1 MKKIAALV
9 LLKLYMNG
17 NERCSSMLEPYI
29 GVLQFALL
37 ETCMT
42 AVQDTLPS
50 LREKK
55 TYVVLF
61 VSILGFLGG
70 LAVTCNVS
78 LLKHRLLV
86 IWDFDGHLIVLFKL
100 T

>member
-1 MKKIAALV
+1 MAKIAALV
-9 LLKLYMNG
+9 LLKLFMNG
-17 NERCSSMLEPYI
+17 NERCSTMLEPHVH
-29 GVLQFALL
+29 VLQFALL

-61 VSILGFLGG
+61 VSILGFMGG

-78 LLKHRLLV
+78 LLKHRLFV
-86 IWDFDGHLIVLFKL
+86 IWEVEGHLIVFFKL